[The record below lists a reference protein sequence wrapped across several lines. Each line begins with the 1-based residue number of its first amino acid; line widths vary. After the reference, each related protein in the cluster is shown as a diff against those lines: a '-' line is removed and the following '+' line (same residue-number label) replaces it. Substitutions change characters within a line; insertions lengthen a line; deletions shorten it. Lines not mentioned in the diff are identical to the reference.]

1 MFPLPAA
8 RWRPPGRSLPVEDGP
23 SLSCVLTH
31 CDDILSDDTDI
42 YKLMTQAVYYSAY
55 FNRIG
60 YEIPIKEYAPH
71 PHSLA
76 ILPALVTTTKP
87 YATA

>member
-31 CDDILSDDTDI
+31 CDGILSDETDI
-42 YKLMTQAVYYSAY
+42 YKLMTQPVYYSAY
-55 FNRIG
+55 CNRIG
-60 YEIPIKEYAPH
+60 YEIPKKGTHRTTATQPGDFAGTS
-71 PHSLA
+71 HSR
-76 ILPALVTTTKP
+76 
-87 YATA
+87 